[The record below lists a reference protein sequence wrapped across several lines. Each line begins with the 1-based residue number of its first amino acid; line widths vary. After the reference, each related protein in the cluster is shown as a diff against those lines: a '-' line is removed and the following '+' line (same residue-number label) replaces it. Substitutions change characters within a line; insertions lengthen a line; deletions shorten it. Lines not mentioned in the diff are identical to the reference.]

1 MPLALE
7 VFLIVLG
14 VTAVASLL
22 GLLIDK
28 SASQDDRQQ

>member
-1 MPLALE
+1 MPLALA

-14 VTAVASLL
+14 VTAVASVL

-28 SASQDDRQQ
+28 SARDDRQQ